1 MLLSADR
8 PRERAQRPDHDH
20 GELLPWHAGSLKIAQ
35 KANVPIVVA
44 TIEGTERIAH
54 NVPWRRTHVYL
65 RIREI
70 IPAETVKA
78 TKTNNLTEGIRS
90 KMLAELG
97 K

>member
-1 MLLSADR
+1 MLVRHLSR
-8 PRERAQRPDHDH
+8 GHAQQS
-20 GELLPWHAGSLKIAQ
+20 GKLLPWHAGSLKIAQ

-65 RIREI
+65 RIREV

-78 TKTNNLTEGIRS
+78 TKTNDLTKSIRC